1 MGNSTMSAEVG
12 IFLIILLLIDVI
24 LIVAVLRMNMR
35 YKRDLDK
42 KVAKIERYAKNIGTV
57 DDQIKAIRDIIGKS
71 VHKYGI
77 VKYDA
82 FDDVGG
88 KLSFVLALLDDSD
101 SGFVLNAVHSKE
113 NCFLYIKEIVKGE
126 SYIMLSNEEIEAL
139 RIAKRYGTRR
149 FESQR
154 GMELKRN

>member
-35 YKRDLDK
+35 YKRLSSKYKMFMKGEDGTSIERDLDK

-88 KLSFVLALLDDSD
+88 KLINVLPMLAESE
-101 SGFVLNAVHSKE
+101 SGFVMDGV
-113 NCFLYIKEIVKGE
+113 
-126 SYIMLSNEEIEAL
+126 
-139 RIAKRYGTRR
+139 
-149 FESQR
+149 Q
-154 GMELKRN
+154 

>member
-35 YKRDLDK
+35 YNSIERDLDK
-42 KVAKIERYAKNIGTV
+42 KVAKIERYAKNIGAV
-57 DDQIKAIRDIIGKS
+57 DDQIKAIRDTIGKS
-71 VHKYGI
+71 VHKYGV

-139 RIAKRYGTRR
+139 RIAKRYGT
-149 FESQR
+149 E
-154 GMELKRN
+154 ELTV